1 MIKIKNKRDCCGC
14 EACVQACPKHCIEFI
29 LDSQGFGYPKVD
41 ENICVNCGLCNNV
54 CPILNVDEYSLP
66 KTTPAY
72 ATYNKSAE
80 QRKTSSSG
88 GIFTLLASNVIGKEG
103 VVFGAKFDSD
113 WNVVHNYADKVELIE
128 PLKRSKYVQSCIG
141 NSYKQVKAFLAKGKQ
156 VMFVGTPCQ
165 IAGLKHYL
173 RKDYDNLLTVD
184 VVCHGVPSPM
194 IWQKYLMEK
203 KVEIASTHH
212 DISPK
217 DVDFT
222 SISFRDKV
230 NSWRRF
236 HLSFTYKVRKDGIDA
251 IGTDS
256 IVETSSQY
264 VWENDYMLSFL
275 HDYANRPSCFEC
287 KFRNGKCRSDL
298 TLADFWNIEECMS
311 VPEMIGEKGTSL
323 VLVNSNRGE
332 REFNEIECIKE
343 LVPFEKAIAGNPAIK
358 YDWLKPLGHDPFFHW
373 NKKCTIHDSL
383 EKATRLTA
391 QFGKIYSYYQR
402 FNKKMRKWQK

>member
-128 PLKRSKYVQSCIG
+128 PLKRSKYVQSRIG

-173 RKDYDNLLTVD
+173 RKDYPQIRNL
-184 VVCHGVPSPM
+184 
-194 IWQKYLMEK
+194 
-203 KVEIASTHH
+203 
-212 DISPK
+212 
-217 DVDFT
+217 
-222 SISFRDKV
+222 
-230 NSWRRF
+230 
-236 HLSFTYKVRKDGIDA
+236 
-251 IGTDS
+251 
-256 IVETSSQY
+256 
-264 VWENDYMLSFL
+264 
-275 HDYANRPSCFEC
+275 
-287 KFRNGKCRSDL
+287 
-298 TLADFWNIEECMS
+298 
-311 VPEMIGEKGTSL
+311 
-323 VLVNSNRGE
+323 
-332 REFNEIECIKE
+332 
-343 LVPFEKAIAGNPAIK
+343 
-358 YDWLKPLGHDPFFHW
+358 
-373 NKKCTIHDSL
+373 
-383 EKATRLTA
+383 
-391 QFGKIYSYYQR
+391 
-402 FNKKMRKWQK
+402 